1 MLSFFLWYLLI
12 SILGWLTF
20 PLAYRLLPA
29 LTDRGFAIARTM
41 GLLSWGF
48 IFWLLAVLG
57 ILQNNIGGLLFAMLV
72 LVAFSGWALR
82 SVGWDEFRAWLK
94 SHLKLIASVE
104 ILFLAAFTGWAIVR
118 AANPDIFGTEK
129 PMELAF
135 INSILRSPVFP
146 PHDPWLSGYA
156 ISYYYFGYVMVAMLA
171 MMTGVTG
178 GVAFNLGI
186 ALVFALSAL
195 GAYGMVFNLLSIRRR
210 GTLAYNPS
218 NPSLAADPA
227 EDAPESTSY
236 FLPLLGPLFILL
248 VSNAEGFLEVLHA
261 RGIFPASFWRWLGIM
276 DINQPPAAPFSWLPR
291 LFGTGNWW
299 WWRASRVIQDYDFLH
314 NPKEII
320 DEFPFFSYLLAD
332 LHPHV
337 LAMPFAFLAMT
348 LALSIFLGGGR
359 SLFNRLHL
367 RLDVR
372 WLAWS
377 ALILILGGLAFLWVG
392 LGNLSLKLSL
402 IGILGMVIGGF
413 ALVGISPSLSGSLFD
428 LFTGDDLGEAD
439 LGFTLHLD
447 VPTLLF
453 ASVVLGGL
461 AFLNTWD
468 FPFYLALVAGAY
480 VLRRILESPGI
491 YSWGMGVRDFAAIGL
506 VLGIGGGLLYLP
518 FYLGFSSQAGGILPD
533 LIYPT
538 RGAQFWVM
546 FATLLLPLI
555 GYLVYLLRANRVS
568 SGLKTGFGFALG
580 FTFLLWVLSL
590 LLGFGIIALPGIGN
604 YYLSTLA
611 APDSASL
618 FKQAISRRLVDSGG
632 WITMVVL
639 LGVTSGSLFRLVKT
653 GREQKDPE
661 VTGKLSVTLSPAHLF
676 ALLLSLLGILL
687 VLGPEFFYLRDQ
699 FGWRINTIFKFYY
712 QAWLLWGVAA
722 AFGTAFLLQKLR
734 RAWGLVFRFGLGLVL
749 VVGLTYTSLGLWD
762 KTHGFSPTQGF
773 TLDGTAYLDQQ
784 SPDEM
789 AAVRWL
795 KSAPLGVVAEAVSP
809 TGGSYS
815 NYAQIA
821 ELSGLPDVL
830 GWMGHESQWRG
841 GSLEMGSRQ
850 TDIQRLYCT
859 KNWGEAQSIINQY
872 EIRYIYI
879 GDLERTTYT
888 SETCGTGLYEPK
900 FSRYLRTVFK
910 QGSVTIFEVP

>member
-29 LTDRGFAIARTM
+29 LADRGYAITRTM
-41 GLLSWGF
+41 GLLLWGF

-57 ILQNNIGGLLFAMLV
+57 ILHNDTGGLLFSLLV
-72 LVAFSGWALR
+72 LVAISAWALR
-82 SVGWDEFRAWLK
+82 SAGLDEFRAWLQ
-94 SHLKLIASVE
+94 SHLKLIVSVE
-104 ILFLAAFTGWAIVR
+104 LLFLAAFAGWAVVR

-156 ISYYYFGYVMVAMLA
+156 ISYYYFGYVLVAMLA
-171 MMTGVTG
+171 MMTGITG

-186 ALVFALSAL
+186 ALIFALSAL
-195 GAYGMVFNLLSIRRR
+195 GAYGMVFNLLSIRR
-210 GTLAYNPS
+210 GGILAYNPS
-218 NPSLAADPA
+218 NPSNVVDPP
-227 EDAPESTSY
+227 EDARQSNSY

-261 RGIFPASFWRWLGIM
+261 RGVFPASFWKWLDIM
-276 DINQPPAAPFSWLPR
+276 DINQPPVAPFSWLPR

-299 WWRASRVIQDYDFLH
+299 WWRASRVVQDYDFLH

-348 LALSIFLGGGR
+348 LALNIFLGGGR

-367 RLDVR
+367 RLEIR
-372 WLAWS
+372 WLAWI
-377 ALILILGGLAFLWVG
+377 ALILVLAGLAFLWVG
-392 LGNLSLKLSL
+392 LGSLSLKLSL
-402 IGILGMVIGGF
+402 LGIIGMVIGGF
-413 ALVGISPSLSGSLFD
+413 ALVGIRPPGAGSLFD
-428 LFTGDDLGEAD
+428 LFTRDDLGEAD
-439 LGFTLHLD
+439 LGFTLLLD
-447 VPTLLF
+447 APTLLL
-453 ASVVLGGL
+453 AAVVLGGL

-480 VLRRILESPGI
+480 VLRRILESHGI
-491 YSWGMGVRDFAAIGL
+491 YSLGTGVRDFAAIGL
-506 VLGIGGGLLYLP
+506 VLGVSGGLLYLP

-538 RGAQFWVM
+538 RGAQLWVM

-555 GYLVYLLRANRVS
+555 AYLFYLWSANRAS
-568 SGLKTGFGFALG
+568 AGMRTGFALAFG
-580 FTFLLWVLSL
+580 FTFLLWILSL
-590 LLGFGIIALPGIGN
+590 LLGLGIIALPGVGN

-618 FKQAISRRLVDSGG
+618 FRQAISRRLVDSGG
-632 WITMVVL
+632 WITLVLL
-639 LGVTSGSLFRLVKT
+639 LGVTLGLLFRLVKART
-653 GREQKDPE
+653 EQEDPE
-661 VTGKLSVTLSPAHLF
+661 AAGKLSFTLSPSHLF
-676 ALLLSLLGILL
+676 ALLLALLGILL
-687 VLGPEFFYLRDQ
+687 VLGPDFFYLRDQ

-712 QAWLLWGVAA
+712 QAWLLWGIAGAFGA
-722 AFGTAFLLQKLR
+722 AFLIQKLR
-734 RAWGLVFRFGLGLVL
+734 SAWGLVFRFGLGLVL
-749 VVGLTYTSLGLWD
+749 VVGLTYTSLGLLD
-762 KTHGFSPTQGF
+762 KTHGFDPTQGF
-773 TLDGTAYLDQQ
+773 TLDGTAYLDLQ

-795 KSAPLGVVAEAVSP
+795 RSAPLGVVVEAVSP

-850 TDIQRLYCT
+850 SDLQRLYCT
-859 KNWGEAQSIINQY
+859 KNWDEAQSIINRY
-872 EIRYIYI
+872 DIRYIYI
-879 GDLERTTYT
+879 GDLERSTYT
-888 SETCGTGLYEPK
+888 SESCSTGLYEPK